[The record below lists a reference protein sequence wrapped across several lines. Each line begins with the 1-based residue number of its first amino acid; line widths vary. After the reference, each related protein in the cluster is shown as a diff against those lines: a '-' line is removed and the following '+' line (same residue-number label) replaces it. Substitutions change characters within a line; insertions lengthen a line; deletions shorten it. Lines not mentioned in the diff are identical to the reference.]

1 MNERTKTFLIFAGG
15 IAVGLALP
23 IVIPAVIEGGR
34 PLVKALVKHGTLG
47 FQRLQVLAA
56 RAAESLEDMFAE
68 VRAEAQPAAAV
79 VGEATLSQ
87 SEPPT
92 DKKVLS

>member
-1 MNERTKTFLIFAGG
+1 MNERTKTLLIFAGG

-23 IVIPAVIEGGR
+23 IVVPAIIEGGR
-34 PLVKALVKHGTLG
+34 PLVKALVKHTTIGI
-47 FQRLQVLAA
+47 QRLQVLAA

-68 VRAEAQPAAAV
+68 VRAEGQPAVA
-79 VGEATLSQ
+79 EATLTA
-87 SEPPT
+87 SEPPA

>member
-1 MNERTKTFLIFAGG
+1 MNERTKTFLVFAGG

-23 IVIPAVIEGGR
+23 IVVPAIIEGGR

-56 RAAESLEDMFAE
+56 RAVESLDDMFAE
-68 VRAEAQPAAAV
+68 VRAEAQPAV
-79 VGEATLSQ
+79 VGEATLSA
-87 SEPPT
+87 SEPLA